1 MLGRS
6 NTALTMMVLLFAVVG
21 FVTVLWLNSSP
32 EVAPVVALPTRS
44 SPTPQENPINRLLRQ
59 GFGQAVTPLPSAVIP
74 SSLPPIPTS
83 PQVVN
88 ADVESVDAST
98 VEPPSDGTIPVAVA
112 VTPTMPPSTLEVA
125 LNGAEVVGTRDPES
139 WQPPALQPP
148 LNRDPLGRDHYWF
161 YRPLDANA
169 NNWILEIYPYGS
181 DGPSKDNPRRIHHG
195 VDMSNRVGERVRAAG
210 SGTVIWA
217 SDGRLEDVDTFES
230 PSYGNVIVVQHDFSF
245 RGQSIYTLYAHLS
258 AAFVQVGDF
267 VEAGQVIGLVGA
279 TGQVTGPHLHFEV
292 RLGEN
297 RYRATVNPA
306 LWIVPYVGHGVIAGR
321 VSDANGNYPSIL
333 HDIDITVRRIR
344 DRLTEATTT
353 TYVLPGTA
361 SDVNADPAWQE
372 NFVVA
377 DVPVGLYEVIATING
392 QRIIERVE
400 VLEGATAWVELQPSP
415 RPTSTPSSEE

>member
-1 MLGRS
+1 MPGRS
-6 NTALTMMVLLFAVVG
+6 NTALTMMIVVFAILG
-21 FVTVLWLNSSP
+21 FGIVLWLNSSP
-32 EVAPVVALPTRS
+32 EVAPIVALPTRV
-44 SPTPQENPINRLLRQ
+44 SPTPQENPINRLLQQ
-59 GFGQAVTPLPSAVIP
+59 GFGQAVTPLPTAAIP
-74 SSLPPIPTS
+74 SPLPSVVAS
-83 PQVVN
+83 PQEINAVV
-88 ADVESVDAST
+88 EPVDAST
-98 VEPPSDGTIPVAVA
+98 VEPASDGFASVAVA
-112 VTPTMPPSTLEVA
+112 VTPTMPPATLEVA
-125 LNGAEVVGTRDPES
+125 LVGDEVVGTRDPET

-230 PSYGNVIVVQHDFSF
+230 PSYGNVIVIQHDFSF

-321 VSDANGNYPSIL
+321 VSDVNGNYPSTL
-333 HDIDITVRRIR
+333 HDLDVTVRRVR

-361 SDVNADPAWQE
+361 SDVNPDPAWQE

-377 DVPVGLYEVIATING
+377 DVPTGLYEVIATING

-400 VLEGATAWVELQPSP
+400 VVEGATAWVELQPSP
-415 RPTSTPSSEE
+415 RPTLTPSPQ